1 MRHNI
6 ISFSFVLLWKQPI
19 NIPLLDNKFCKDFFD
34 DPYNTE
40 VGFVQEGFLIS
51 LTNSQILP
59 HILLGP
65 KKAAFMSSNL
75 EQVKLS
81 IEKISA
87 ELKRLN
93 VSPLEISAI
102 GVNTEYEFLEMKET
116 VQQYLAERFLV
127 SGFKNEN
134 NFPVNM
140 TDLRFQVKT
149 DENNLY
155 NLLIQPRANQPNG
168 LYLNI
173 NAHRQQS
180 FAGIPSREDL
190 DKIYDQTNDEL
201 SKLIFPSLGLE
212 G

>member
-51 LTNSQILP
+51 LTNSQIMP

-87 ELKRLN
+87 ELKRIN
-93 VSPLEISAI
+93 TEPLEISAI

-180 FAGIPSREDL
+180 FDGIPSREDL